1 MTGTAHFPLLL
12 TADEIHEITGFKLNR
27 LQVDWLHRK
36 GWRFEING
44 IGRPVVARK
53 YAEKMLGCAD
63 EGATVVR
70 PNFGAL
76 RAV

>member
-1 MTGTAHFPLLL
+1 MGNAGTTPFLL
-12 TADEIHEITGFKLNR
+12 TPDEVQDITGFKLSR
-27 LQVDWLHRK
+27 LQVDWLSRR
-36 GWRFEING
+36 GWRFEVNA

-63 EGATVVR
+63 EGAVVLR

-76 RAV
+76 RTA